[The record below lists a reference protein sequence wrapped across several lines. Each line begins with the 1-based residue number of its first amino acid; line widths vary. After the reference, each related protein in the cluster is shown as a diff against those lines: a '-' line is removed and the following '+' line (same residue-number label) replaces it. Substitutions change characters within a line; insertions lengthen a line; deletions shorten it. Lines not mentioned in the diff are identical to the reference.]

1 MKNLPIILSC
11 ISTCNKWDLDFGN
24 EKQPWTLFVSSLQL
38 AAASLFKT
46 DIYRPQTMFGER
58 WCLHLSVS
66 HSVHEGC
73 LPRRECTP
81 PRQIPP
87 WADTPWADTSLGRH
101 PLLCRQPPWA
111 DTPVGRH
118 SPPGRHPLGRHPPP
132 HGQTPPRQTPPLNAF
147 LFIRLSIVIHRSK
160 LNIHS

>member
-1 MKNLPIILSC
+1 MKSNHEL
-11 ISTCNKWDLDFGN
+11 
-24 EKQPWTLFVSSLQL
+24 
-38 AAASLFKT
+38 SLFPLCSWLRLAFSRQIFTARKRCLGKG
-46 DIYRPQTMFGER
+46 DV
-58 WCLHLSVS
+58 LHLSVS

-118 SPPGRHPLGRHPPP
+118 SPPGRHPLGRQPP
-132 HGQTPPRQTPPLNAF
+132 HGQTPPRQTPPPPECILVYQTLNCDT
-147 LFIRLSIVIHRSK
+147 SIQIKYSQ
-160 LNIHS
+160 LIL